1 MADVIGSFDVSS
13 FVNATVPAIES
24 ALTVTVSNDARDEL
38 VNRMRPHE
46 QTVSKDLASMKM
58 NLEEL
63 RRILFSV
70 IQKAA
75 SFNPGRPIDRAA
87 INQAIS
93 MECHYLG
100 WC

>member
-1 MADVIGSFDVSS
+1 MADVIGSFDVSG

-24 ALTVTVSNDARDEL
+24 DLSVTVSNDARDEL

-46 QTVSKDLASMKM
+46 EAVSKDLASGKM
-58 NLEEL
+58 NLGEL
-63 RRILFSV
+63 RGILFSV

-87 INQAIS
+87 ISQAIS